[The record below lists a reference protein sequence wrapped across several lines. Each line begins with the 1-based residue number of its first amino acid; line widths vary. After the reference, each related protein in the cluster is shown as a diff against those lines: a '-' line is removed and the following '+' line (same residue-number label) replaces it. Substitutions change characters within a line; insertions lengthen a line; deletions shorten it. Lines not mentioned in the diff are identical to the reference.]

1 MAKKSEELYLRSHYL
16 KALASSY
23 LWVFVLAISG
33 FILTPLF
40 LNILGARNFGVY
52 TAIYSVSQYA
62 AIGIGWIGGA
72 AIVAIGGYKAS
83 TQNNKLKSAES
94 LVYGAYVLYG
104 VILFVLASLYVMFV
118 NDKII
123 AICIIVLAFYFLF
136 NYPLQGYFANL
147 TALNEQSAAN
157 ILRSVQAALFLIAS
171 LVGLYFSNS
180 LAVPFAALFISV
192 FTLCVALAVSKKIA
206 LPKVGMITKEVVS
219 DFLGKVGKWNF
230 FYSISL
236 LSFGLDAVFLAYC
249 GKAEYAAYYA
259 VIWQIP
265 GFLVI
270 LLSKIPEVSQPFM
283 VKMGVSGELKSRKK
297 AYLLQKIAVLAAG
310 LLAGILYTF
319 AGKDIVLL
327 WTGWSGANIDY
338 FAFASLAMIF
348 MLAEKVDSSF
358 VFSDGGYKF
367 LFFLSFAGIG
377 VKFASAYYFLES
389 LHEASVFAG
398 YICYFLTLG
407 VLLQAYSW
415 RRVK

>member
-1 MAKKSEELYLRSHYL
+1 MAEKFKGLYLRNHYL

-23 LWVFVLAISG
+23 LWVFVLAISS

-40 LNILGARNFGVY
+40 LNILGAKNFGVY
-52 TAIYSVSQYA
+52 TAIYSVSQYV

-72 AIVAIGGYKAS
+72 AVVAIGGYKALA
-83 TQNNKLKSAES
+83 QNEKLESAKT
-94 LVYGAYVLYG
+94 LVNFAYTLYG
-104 VILFVLASLYVMFV
+104 LFLFFAACIYTVFV
-118 NDKII
+118 DIDVVK
-123 AICIIVLAFYFLF
+123 ICIFVLAFYFLF

-157 ILRSVQAALFLIAS
+157 ILRSLQAALFLIAS
-171 LVGLYFSNS
+171 LAGLYFSDN
-180 LAVPFAALFISV
+180 LAVPFISLFISV
-192 FTLCVALAVSKKIA
+192 FTLCVVLVFSNKIA
-206 LPKVGMITKEVVS
+206 LPKVGNITKEVAYE
-219 DFLGKVGKWNF
+219 FLGKVGKWNF

-236 LSFGLDAVFLAYC
+236 LTFGLDAVFLAYF

-319 AGKDIVLL
+319 AGKNIVLL
-327 WTGWSGANIDY
+327 WTGWSGANVDY

-358 VFSDGGYKF
+358 VFGDGGYKF
-367 LFFLSFAGIG
+367 LFFLSFVGIA
-377 VKFASAYYFLES
+377 VKFVSAYYFLES
-389 LHEASVFAG
+389 LHEASIFAG

-407 VLLQAYSW
+407 ILLQVYSW